1 MAKRQKKASLSR
13 SQGRPGWSV
22 IFRHPVLC
30 DASTGKPGQRIRR
43 GLGTRDKPEASRL
56 TNELTQLL
64 QDSTLW
70 EPSARSEAERRFD
83 SKVVDIFYDKMIP
96 ENNELASRLIQS
108 VRDAFENRN
117 LSTMTYREM
126 SCSLFS
132 ELDRLAEDLGVD
144 IRRRKKK
151 GEFLY
156 DVCFLVTGGIRD
168 PEGYFTSATP
178 LRQTLLVLEC
188 EWTPKDKDK
197 LYDFSKLL
205 IPRSELRSF
214 VFYTNSYEK
223 FDAIMQDVK
232 ALIAAFKQGAQSD
245 RYLICGLASDQLR
258 FVLLDGRGNE
268 LYSRFFGI

>member
-1 MAKRQKKASLSR
+1 M
-13 SQGRPGWSV
+13 
-22 IFRHPVLC
+22 C
-30 DASTGKPGQRIRR
+30 
-43 GLGTRDKPEASRL
+43 GTIDR
-56 TNELTQLL
+56 
-64 QDSTLW
+64 
-70 EPSARSEAERRFD
+70 
-83 SKVVDIFYDKMIP
+83 
-96 ENNELASRLIQS
+96 NELASRLIQS

-117 LSTMTYREM
+117 LSTMTYGEM

-144 IRRRKKK
+144 IRRSRTEENW
-151 GEFLY
+151 EFLY
-156 DVCFLVTGGIRD
+156 DVCFLVTGGRD
-168 PEGYFTSATP
+168 PEGYFTPEIP

-188 EWTPKDKDK
+188 EWNPKDKDK

-205 IPRSELRSF
+205 IARSELRSL
-214 VFYTNSYEK
+214 VFYTNSNEK

-268 LYSRFFGI
+268 LYSRFLKKPSSCHQFNRRKNSKL

>member
-1 MAKRQKKASLSR
+1 M
-13 SQGRPGWSV
+13 
-22 IFRHPVLC
+22 C
-30 DASTGKPGQRIRR
+30 
-43 GLGTRDKPEASRL
+43 GTIDR
-56 TNELTQLL
+56 
-64 QDSTLW
+64 
-70 EPSARSEAERRFD
+70 
-83 SKVVDIFYDKMIP
+83 
-96 ENNELASRLIQS
+96 NELASRLIQS

-117 LSTMTYREM
+117 LSTMTYGEM

-144 IRRRKKK
+144 IRRSRTEENW
-151 GEFLY
+151 EFLY
-156 DVCFLVTGGIRD
+156 DVCLLVTGGRD
-168 PEGYFTSATP
+168 PEGYFTPETP

-188 EWTPKDKDK
+188 EWNSKDKDK

-205 IPRSELRSF
+205 IARSELRSF
-214 VFYTNSYEK
+214 VFYTNSSKK

-232 ALIAAFKQGAQSD
+232 TLIAAFKQGAQSD